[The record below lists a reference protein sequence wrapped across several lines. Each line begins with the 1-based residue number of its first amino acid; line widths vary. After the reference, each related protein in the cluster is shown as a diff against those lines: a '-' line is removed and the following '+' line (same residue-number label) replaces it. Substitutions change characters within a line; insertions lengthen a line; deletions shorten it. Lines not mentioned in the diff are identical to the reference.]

1 MELMQSLK
9 YKLLENEESFGHW
22 DCVNRPMRGQ
32 QPIPLHKAHSSE
44 PKQQQRSMK
53 QAVPPSPAPERC
65 AGCHGEQPC
74 TPRAGR
80 RRRGGKSFVS
90 LSPNGGLHSEHP
102 RLNRGCTWLGF
113 SRNSRTHGSKTEG
126 FGRSDSVLKC
136 PDTHHLDFPAVENFQ
151 QRFHHHHHP
160 SPARHSPGA
169 RRACSCA
176 PAGSPNPPPAP
187 PGAALS
193 SVPLSRGPRWNF
205 QHRHPPTNSGIV
217 RGGRTVASEPH
228 GNGKRF
234 LEWYRKVPRR
244 HRCASPRSPDASGA
258 RCGSCQGHGIFQEP
272 GRARCRQLWGMATTP
287 TPQSNGVRKTPE
299 PCPPPPAGLGRALPS
314 PSPPL
319 LAPIL
324 TATARSARSTP
335 RSGGAE
341 PAGAPPRAARAR
353 GSPPAGPAA
362 QDPPP
367 PWGGAGHK
375 GGGAGAGPG
384 ARPRCAPRRR
394 RKGRSGSWW
403 RGRAR
408 PRPPRGAVRGCG
420 EARG

>member
-1 MELMQSLK
+1 MQSLK

-193 SVPLSRGPRWNF
+193 SFPLSRGPRWNF

-217 RGGRTVASEPH
+217 RGDGRSRRSHTAMGNAFWNGTERCLGGTAAPRHVPPTLRERGAAAAKGTEFSRSRAELAAGSFGGWLRHPHRKAMGSERHRSRAHRPPRDSAAPSRPH
-228 GNGKRF
+228 PLRSSPRYSQPQPGAR
-234 LEWYRKVPRR
+234 VPRR
-244 HRCASPRSPDASGA
+244 
-258 RCGSCQGHGIFQEP
+258 
-272 GRARCRQLWGMATTP
+272 
-287 TPQSNGVRKTPE
+287 
-299 PCPPPPAGLGRALPS
+299 
-314 PSPPL
+314 
-319 LAPIL
+319 
-324 TATARSARSTP
+324 
-335 RSGGAE
+335 
-341 PAGAPPRAARAR
+341 
-353 GSPPAGPAA
+353 
-362 QDPPP
+362 
-367 PWGGAGHK
+367 
-375 GGGAGAGPG
+375 GPG
-384 ARPRCAPRRR
+384 ARSLRGRRR
-394 RKGRSGSWW
+394 GLPAPGARRPPAPPRKIRLLRGAAPGTKAAALGRVPVRVRAALRGGGARGGAAPGGGGV
-403 RGRAR
+403 RGRAHPAER
-408 PRPPRGAVRGCG
+408 CGDAERRGD
-420 EARG
+420 E